1 MTSLQHT
8 QIDTNTARLDQICA
22 TAPVIPVLTLDNAEQ
37 ALGIASALVKGG
49 LNVLEITL
57 RSDYGLSA
65 ITQLKQAL
73 PDAIIGAGT
82 VLNSAQYE
90 ACIDAGADFIV
101 SPGSTTELLK
111 YGSQAE
117 VPLLPGIASVSEA
130 MQAMTLGYRRF
141 KLFPAAVVGG
151 IDALKAFSGPLS
163 ELKFC
168 PTGGIKPNNAADYLA
183 LDNVMCVGGT
193 WLTPK
198 ALVEQK
204 DWQAIE
210 ALALAAA
217 RLQISPTNR

>member
-1 MTSLQHT
+1 MTASNHH
-8 QIDTNTARLDQICA
+8 QIDLNTARLDQICA

-49 LNVLEITL
+49 LIVLEITL

-65 ITQLKQAL
+65 IKQLKQAL
-73 PDAIIGAGT
+73 PEAIIGAGT
-82 VLNSAQYE
+82 VLNPTQYQ

-101 SPGSTTELLK
+101 SPGSTAELLQ
-111 YGSQAE
+111 YGSQAS
-117 VPLLPGIASVSEA
+117 VPLLPGVASVSEA
-130 MQAMTLGYRRF
+130 MQAMQLGYRRF

-151 IDALKAFSGPLS
+151 VDALKAFAGPLS

-193 WLTPK
+193 WLTP
-198 ALVEQK
+198 
-204 DWQAIE
+204 
-210 ALALAAA
+210 
-217 RLQISPTNR
+217 